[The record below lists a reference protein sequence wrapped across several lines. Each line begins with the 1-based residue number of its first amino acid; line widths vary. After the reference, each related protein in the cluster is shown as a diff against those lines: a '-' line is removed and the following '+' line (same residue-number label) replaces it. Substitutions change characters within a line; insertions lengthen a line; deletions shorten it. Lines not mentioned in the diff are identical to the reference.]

1 VTPSSIG
8 DGKSGAIR
16 SSGRSLP
23 GTILVVSASPDVRE
37 GWATYFEAQGHSV
50 LRCAG
55 PEATHCALELGGAH
69 CPLQE
74 QADVAWYDNS
84 CVTED
89 LAADLTRRPRLLP
102 VFFANDRLT
111 ADGHHQPEMTRA
123 I

>member
-1 VTPSSIG
+1 M
-8 DGKSGAIR
+8 IR

-55 PEATHCALELGGAH
+55 PEATHCALELGAH

-74 QADVAWYDNS
+74 QADVAWYDNAY
-84 CVTED
+84 VTEN
-89 LAADLTRRPRLLP
+89 LAADLTKRPRQLP

-111 ADGHHQPEMTRA
+111 ADGHHLPRSRA

>member
-1 VTPSSIG
+1 MTSSRIG

-55 PEATHCALELGGAH
+55 PAATHCALELGAH

-74 QADVAWYDNS
+74 QADVAWYDNA

-89 LAADLTRRPRLLP
+89 LAADLTKRPRLLP

>member
-1 VTPSSIG
+1 MTPSLIG
-8 DGKSGAIR
+8 DEKSGAIR

-23 GTILVVSASPDVRE
+23 GTILVVSADPDVRA
-37 GWATYFEAQGHSV
+37 GWAAYFEAQGHTV

-55 PEATHCALELGGAH
+55 PEATHCALELGAH

-74 QADVAWYDNS
+74 QADVAWYDNAS
-84 CVTED
+84 LTED
-89 LAADLTRRPRLLP
+89 LAADLTKRPRLIA

-111 ADGHHQPEMTRA
+111 ADGRHQPEMTRA